1 LLILIGWMRRA
12 TLLGAKFDECRA
24 CHQPGPHLLLRKTHW
39 FTVFRIPIVFLW
51 MSHGILCPECG
62 DFEPVGF
69 LAMRRA
75 MKTGMMPLGR
85 ARPRFEAVVREQLGG
100 TDPADW
106 AAFGLKPDA
115 SPDNVRARWR
125 DLAKTLHPDRGG
137 DPAGFVRMN
146 AIYQRLVASPDVR
159 VSALPDTREVFDP
172 VVVNPKRGFFDAYL
186 KAWPVMV
193 GLLVVSSYFS
203 HPSPG
208 ASAGSSSGGSGT
220 TTSFNTPR
228 PVTGTA
234 HTCWGLGNTVN
245 GCRDDSTSAMLFGEA
260 TGRQVTCWFVEP
272 WLDGQTASCR

>member
-62 DFEPVGF
+62 DLEPVGF

-75 MKTGMMPLGR
+75 MKTGVMPLGR

-106 AAFGLKPDA
+106 AAFGLQPDA
-115 SPDNVRARWR
+115 SPDDVRARWR
-125 DLAKTLHPDRGG
+125 ELAKTLHPDRGG
-137 DPAGFVRMN
+137 DPAAFVRMN
-146 AIYQRLVASPDVR
+146 ATYQRLVASPDVR
-159 VSALPDTREVFDP
+159 VSAVPDAREVFDP
-172 VVVNPKRGFFDAYL
+172 VVVNPKRGFFDVYL

-203 HPSPG
+203 HPS
-208 ASAGSSSGGSGT
+208 AATSAGSSPAGPGT
-220 TTSFNTPR
+220 TTSFITPR
-228 PVTGTA
+228 PVIGTA
-234 HTCWGLGNTVN
+234 HTCWGLNNTVY

-260 TGRQVTCWFVEP
+260 TGQQVTCWFVEP
-272 WLDGQTASCR
+272 WLDGQTASCK